1 MSYRYTTYTCRHT
14 TIYFC
19 CHWLVE
25 RCQGVELLATI
36 VGQSSEIV
44 FFHFFRFSSQVG
56 AFKPPWD
63 STLRIE
69 YSPPSQGQYA
79 TCPRYHGVR
88 STFAS
93 VPITLKVCLSLL
105 ETKRATLIVWRLQ
118 ERRSPQMFSPV
129 FISRFAK
136 FAINAT
142 GQQPVLGAIISS
154 FCCKYTKNNDKSSHF
169 VIIFLHYFLPPG
181 ITRPFLC
188 RYYSYP
194 IPANPT
200 EVPLLL

>member
-79 TCPRYHGVR
+79 TCPGYHLVR

-93 VPITLKVCLSLL
+93 VPITLSMSVALRNKKSHTDCMAFYKRGVRPRCLVQYLYPGLPSL
-105 ETKRATLIVWRLQ
+105 
-118 ERRSPQMFSPV
+118 P
-129 FISRFAK
+129 
-136 FAINAT
+136 
-142 GQQPVLGAIISS
+142 
-154 FCCKYTKNNDKSSHF
+154 
-169 VIIFLHYFLPPG
+169 
-181 ITRPFLC
+181 
-188 RYYSYP
+188 
-194 IPANPT
+194 
-200 EVPLLL
+200 